1 MSYYRIENEENPLV
15 RGLRLVRPA
24 FVLIQLILLAL
35 ALAACSKGDAAPV
48 RELPAATAAAPAKL
62 MITAADF
69 HFQAPRTTPAGI
81 TTIHLLNNGPDFH
94 HVQLVRLKSGH
105 TPTELVELFAKGAE
119 QLPEWA
125 TFVGGPNSP
134 APGAA
139 SEATLDLE
147 AGEYALVCIIP
158 GSDGI
163 PHLMKGMVVPLT
175 VTPSTTTAAEPV
187 ADVQLVLKD
196 YGFDISPEI
205 AAGKHTIRVTNSAE
219 QPHEVFIV
227 KLEPGKNAPDLLNWL
242 AKPQGPP
249 PAMPLGGTTNLDT
262 GESNYLTMDLTPGE
276 YAFYCFVPDAKDHQ
290 PHFAHGMVKQ
300 ITVK

>member
-1 MSYYRIENEENPLV
+1 MRYELKV
-15 RGLRLVRPA
+15 GAVA
-24 FVLIQLILLAL
+24 AMALLG
-35 ALAACSKGDAAPV
+35 AACSKGDAATV
-48 RELPAATAAAPAKL
+48 REETPAVASAPSQL
-62 MITAADF
+62 TITAADF
-69 HFQAPRTTPAGI
+69 HFQAPRTTPAGV
-81 TTIHLLNNGPDFH
+81 TNIHLVNQGPDFH

-105 TPTELVELFAKGAE
+105 SAAELVELFAKGAE

-125 TFVGGPNSP
+125 SFVGGPNSP
-134 APGAA
+134 APGAT
-139 SEATLDLE
+139 SDATLDLE

-158 GSDGI
+158 AKDGI
-163 PHLMKGMVVPLT
+163 PHLMKGMFVPLT
-175 VTPSTTTAAEPV
+175 VTPSSSTAAEPV

-196 YGFDISPEI
+196 YTFDISPEI

-227 KLEPGKNAPDLLNWL
+227 KLAPGKSAPDLLAWMG
-242 AKPQGPP
+242 KPEGPP

-276 YAFYCFVPDAKDHQ
+276 YALYCFVPDATDHQ